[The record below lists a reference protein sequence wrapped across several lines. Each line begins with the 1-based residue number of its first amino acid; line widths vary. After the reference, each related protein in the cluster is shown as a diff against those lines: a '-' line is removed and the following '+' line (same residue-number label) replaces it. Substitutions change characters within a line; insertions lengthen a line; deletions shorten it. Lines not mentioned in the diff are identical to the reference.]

1 MTACSAVVL
10 CVDDVSLSSPCE
22 QLTIDRSINT
32 VITKAIEQVVLEDLQ
47 KIVQILGLADEK
59 DMFSAILLYIE
70 ANPEIFKMIFSQNT
84 TAHMAC
90 YGRIINIKQHTDS
103 VLFSLKISDK
113 CLPISFSPN
122 SFTLISLFSSSS
134 IILIWSDK
142 RSMQTDRIF
151 ISKSM
156 RSRGRSKTSVPPFS
170 LYY

>member
-10 CVDDVSLSSPCE
+10 CVDDVSPSSPCE

-84 TAHMAC
+84 TAHIRDKL
-90 YGRIINIKQHTDS
+90 GELFEKLRIEIWPERANKNELTEIQ
-103 VLFSLKISDK
+103 SLLIHHHVQGSLAIVAKWTRNDYKISK
-113 CLPISFSPN
+113 E
-122 SFTLISLFSSSS
+122 LIV
-134 IILIWSDK
+134 
-142 RSMQTDRIF
+142 
-151 ISKSM
+151 KSM
-156 RSRGRSKTSVPPFS
+156 SIADQAAEEFIMKE
-170 LYY
+170 